1 MLVFF
6 YIFFIVY
13 LFCLGVYLFYS
24 FFSYKF
30 VVWIYDLNMLRFV
43 LDFVKIYLF
52 VNDLFNGSVLYFVNF
67 TAELNVW

>member
-1 MLVFF
+1 
-6 YIFFIVY
+6 
-13 LFCLGVYLFYS
+13 LFYS